1 MSLDSSLDS
10 FVVPD
15 IALSN
20 SVHDREHG
28 NPYDMAPIRSA
39 WKESAMM
46 RRGKLTDRKIAQ
58 YERKGFYSPEYR
70 LARKELMER
79 KSKKQLARSGNFDL
93 VDGRLIFN
101 PH

>member
-1 MSLDSSLDS
+1 MIES
-10 FVVPD
+10 FAVPD

-20 SVHDREHG
+20 AGHDREHG
-28 NPYDMAPIRSA
+28 NPCDLAPIRSA
-39 WKESAMM
+39 WMELVLM
-46 RRGKLTDRKIAQ
+46 RRGKLTNRKIAQ

-79 KSKKQLARSGNFDL
+79 KKKKRLDRTGNFDL
-93 VDGRLIFN
+93 VEGRLIYN